1 MIFLDDDNCVMV
13 NLDHVM
19 VIRKKSYAYKVY
31 TTDGDMHDL
40 SPIKGEELMTYVRN
54 QRRIANGNS

>member
-1 MIFLDDDNCVMV
+1 MIFVDKDECVMV

-19 VIRKKSYAYKVY
+19 VIQKKSYAYKVY

-40 SPIKGEELMTYVRN
+40 TPIKGEELMRYI
-54 QRRIANGNS
+54 QRGKQKG

>member
-1 MIFLDDDNCVMV
+1 MIFLDNDDCVMI

-19 VIRKKSYAYKVY
+19 VIQKKSYAYKVY

-40 SPIKGEELMTYVRN
+40 SPIKGEELMTYVRYT
-54 QRRIANGNS
+54 QRNKQ

>member
-54 QRRIANGNS
+54 QRRIDNGS